1 MPIHRLV
8 HAAKRFRIR
17 ALFAGV
23 HMNYFLHGLKLATL
37 GVMLG
42 VALAANAAFPD
53 KPVHIVVPYAA
64 GGSSDVIARA
74 MSDELARELGQP
86 VIVENRAGAGSL
98 IGTQYVAGEAPNGYT
113 LLLADVPF
121 TIAPAL
127 YRERARYSA
136 EKSFAPVALLGLAP
150 MYLFVNQAA
159 AQRTPADFV
168 QQAKSAPGRVSIA
181 SGGNGSLTHL
191 MAELFMIQTGTQ
203 LVHIPYK
210 GAAPALTDLAAG
222 QVQASFTTMPT
233 ATSLYQAGKV
243 RSIAVSS
250 AQRMKETPDVPTFA
264 ESGWPGMTVQS
275 WWGLVAP
282 AGTPPDVV
290 NRVAGAAQKALR
302 NGKVRARLQSV
313 GLSVPDDTSAP
324 ALQKLVATDAAR
336 WHEVIQRA
344 KITAD

>member
-1 MPIHRLV
+1 
-8 HAAKRFRIR
+8 
-17 ALFAGV
+17 
-23 HMNYFLHGLKLATL
+23 
-37 GVMLG
+37 
-42 VALAANAAFPD
+42 
-53 KPVHIVVPYAA
+53 
-64 GGSSDVIARA
+64 
-74 MSDELARELGQP
+74 
-86 VIVENRAGAGSL
+86 
-98 IGTQYVAGEAPNGYT
+98 
-113 LLLADVPF
+113 
-121 TIAPAL
+121 
-127 YRERARYSA
+127 
-136 EKSFAPVALLGLAP
+136 
-150 MYLFVNQAA
+150 
-159 AQRTPADFV
+159 
-168 QQAKSAPGRVSIA
+168 
-181 SGGNGSLTHL
+181 
-191 MAELFMIQTGTQ
+191 MAELLMIQTGTE
-203 LVHIPYK
+203 LVHVPYK

-243 RSIAVSS
+243 RPIAVSS
-250 AQRMKETPDVPTFA
+250 AQRMKDTPDVPTFA